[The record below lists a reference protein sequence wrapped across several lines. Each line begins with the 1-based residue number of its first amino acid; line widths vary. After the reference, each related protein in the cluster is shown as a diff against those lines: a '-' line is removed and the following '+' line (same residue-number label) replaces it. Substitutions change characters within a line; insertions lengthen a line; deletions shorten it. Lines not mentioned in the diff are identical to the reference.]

1 MFWFCQIYASQEM
14 RLFHGIA
21 FLAMGVG
28 LEVLQGLSGLRQY
41 DAMDMLANAVGV
53 AAGWLAARLLPRLLP
68 LP

>member
-1 MFWFCQIYASQEM
+1 MFWFCQIYALQKI

-21 FLAMGVG
+21 FLVMGVG
-28 LEVLQGLSGLRQY
+28 LEVLQGLSGLREY

>member
-1 MFWFCQIYASQEM
+1 MIWFCQIYASQRI

-28 LEVLQGLSGLRQY
+28 LEVLQGLSGLREY
-41 DAMDMLANAVGV
+41 DVTDMLANGVGV
-53 AAGWLAARLLPRLLP
+53 AAGWLAAPLLPRLLP